1 MSALACSCWSGVP
14 LFLLAGSTFLTS
26 PLLQAQ
32 AQEPESDGSW
42 EDVSDEER
50 QAERVAR
57 RRKGP
62 LPPTGPVL
70 EEIADAQ
77 PEAASASR

>member
-1 MSALACSCWSGVP
+1 M
-14 LFLLAGSTFLTS
+14 LL
-26 PLLQAQ
+26 AQ

-77 PEAASASR
+77 PEAASAGR

>member
-1 MSALACSCWSGVP
+1 MSASGHLCWVELPP
-14 LFLLAGSTFLTS
+14 LLSAGSRPLTS
-26 PLLQAQ
+26 LLTQVQ

>member
-1 MSALACSCWSGVP
+1 MP
-14 LFLLAGSTFLTS
+14 LLLLPGSMFLTS
-26 PLLQAQ
+26 PLTQVQ

-62 LPPTGPVL
+62 LPPSGTVL

-77 PEAASASR
+77 PEAAGASH